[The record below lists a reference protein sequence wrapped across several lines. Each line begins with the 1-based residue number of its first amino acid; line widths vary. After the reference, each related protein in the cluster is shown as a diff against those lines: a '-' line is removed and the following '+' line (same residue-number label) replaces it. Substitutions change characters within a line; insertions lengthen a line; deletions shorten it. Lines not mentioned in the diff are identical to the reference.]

1 MANETMVYKHPGP
14 HEIHGDSFDYK
25 IVDADDADSLEVAL
39 AEGWHLTTT
48 EAKASPV
55 DAPEAPKEVKVR
67 KKA

>member
-1 MANETMVYKHPGP
+1 MSNETMVYQHPGR
-14 HEIHGDSFDYK
+14 HEIHGDLFDYK
-25 IVDADDADSLEVAL
+25 IVDADVEGALDAAL

-55 DAPEAPKEVKVR
+55 DAPEVPAKKW